1 MPRRIRLCPQGEVFH
16 VLNRAV
22 ARLTIFEKPEDYDS
36 FLQVFDQ
43 TWKLVPLPI
52 FALVLTPNHWHF
64 VVRPNHDKQ
73 VSEFFQRLSVMH
85 TMRYHSHYKTGG
97 TGHLYQGR
105 FKSFPI
111 QADEHLWMAMRY
123 VERNPIRANFVERA
137 EDWAWSSARM
147 RHRPTENRSWLT
159 TAVDSPPPSEWSS
172 WVNRA
177 EPQSELISLRHC
189 NRPGLPFS
197 YNAWIMHS
205 TVGVRLES
213 RSRPCR
219 RPRKEATL
227 FLRPPHK
234 LRVTH
239 DLSVEKV

>member
-36 FLQVFDQ
+36 FLQVIDQ
-43 TWKLVPLPI
+43 TWKVVPLPI
-52 FALVLTPNHWHF
+52 FAMVLMPNHWHF

-111 QADEHLWMAMRY
+111 QDDHHLWMAMRY

-147 RHRPTENRSWLT
+147 RHHPTENRSWLT
-159 TAVDSPPPSEWSS
+159 TPVEPPLPSEWSS
-172 WVNRA
+172 WVNNPEPEA
-177 EPQSELISLRHC
+177 ELTALRHC
-189 NRPGLPFS
+189 NHRGLPFG
-197 YNAWIMHS
+197 NDDWVKNS
-205 TVGVRLES
+205 TVRLGLES
-213 RSRPCR
+213 TI
-219 RPRKEATL
+219 RPRGRPKKET
-227 FLRPPHK
+227 
-234 LRVTH
+234 
-239 DLSVEKV
+239 